1 VERIRELAGEKGVK
15 ASQLALAWVLA
26 QGSDVV
32 PIPGTTTRAHLEENV
47 AATAVALTPDD
58 LARIDRVAPKGAA
71 SGERYLPAGMALL
84 NR

>member
-1 VERIRELAGEKGVK
+1 VESAGALEWVERG
-15 ASQLALAWVLA
+15 LALAWVLA
-26 QGSDVV
+26 QGKDVA

-47 AATAVALTPDD
+47 AAAAIALSSEE

-71 SGERYLPAGMALL
+71 AGDRYHAAGMATL